1 MQAHDLD
8 GDRPRAGAGTRPRVL
23 YISYD
28 GASEPLGRSQVVAY
42 LIPLARQCEITLI
55 SFEKPADDR
64 RGTADILA
72 AAGIEWVPLPYNRRP
87 PVISTAWDIIRGAWT
102 ARRLIGRRSIQITHA
117 RSYVSAAI
125 ALLADRG
132 RRARFLF
139 DIRGFWVDERVE
151 GGIWPR
157 DGWLYRAGKRC
168 EKWLFRSADAVVT
181 LTRASVPQIREWV
194 RGPEVQ
200 VKVIPTCAD
209 VERYGTTPRR
219 QAGQV
224 TWCGSIG
231 TFYRFDLA
239 VELATAIDR
248 PLTVLTRQQE
258 LAREVLAG
266 RPADVRS
273 APHERIPDELAPG
286 DIGLCLYSDGYANIA
301 RAPTRFAEYLAA
313 GMTVAVSPG
322 VGDLGSLVGEH
333 RVGAVVESDSP
344 EALARCARQL
354 HELSADAEAPA
365 RCQALASEL
374 FSLDAGVQE
383 YLAVYRGLLGDAAT
397 SPAGSPAAAPI
408 ASVAQR

>member
-1 MQAHDLD
+1 
-8 GDRPRAGAGTRPRVL
+8 VL

-42 LIPLARQCEITLI
+42 LIPLAESCEITLI

-64 RGTADILA
+64 RETAEILA
-72 AAGIEWVPLPYNRRP
+72 VAGIEWVPLAYNRRP

-102 ARRLIGRRSIQITHA
+102 ARRVIGRRSIQVTHA

-125 ALLADRG
+125 ALLADR
-132 RRARFLF
+132 RRRVKFLF

-168 EKWLFRSADAVVT
+168 EKWLFSSADAVVT
-181 LTRASVPQIREWV
+181 LTRASVPQVREWV

-200 VKVIPTCAD
+200 IDVIPTCAD
-209 VERYGTTPRR
+209 VERYGTTARR
-219 QAGQV
+219 QAGRV

-273 APHERIPDELAPG
+273 APHERVPDELAPG
-286 DIGLCLYSDGYANIA
+286 DIGLCLYSHGFANIA

-313 GMTVAVSPG
+313 GMTVAVSAG
-322 VGDLGSLVGEH
+322 VGDLESLVGEH
-333 RVGAVVESDSP
+333 RVGAVIESEGP
-344 EALARCARQL
+344 EALARCAQQL
-354 HELSADAEAPA
+354 RELSADPDAPA
-365 RCQALASEL
+365 RCQGLACEL
-374 FSLDAGVQE
+374 FSLEAGVRE
-383 YLAVYRGLLGDAAT
+383 YLAVYGRLVGDAGA
-397 SPAGSPAAAPI
+397 SPPRSAAADPI
-408 ASVAQR
+408 ASVAQQ